1 MVGHT
6 RAVLKRVLVGWA
18 VVSGLVIL
26 WGEIVHSRAS
36 RSLVGA
42 DRGGSEAI
50 VVLGYRNPDPHRAN
64 WLNRWR
70 VRAAL
75 RSIDPRSAE
84 SRIVFCGTTRTGR
97 GAVSEA
103 ALMAA
108 YAVEQRGYR
117 GPVVLEEESR
127 TTWEN
132 VAYAIP
138 LVEDADRIKIVS
150 NPLHAEKA
158 RLYLHRQRPD
168 LAQRLVRAKDYRP
181 GEWAPLKPLFA
192 VYGLGRLARVG
203 GGGGR

>member
-1 MVGHT
+1 VLR
-6 RAVLKRVLVGWA
+6 RALVAGA
-18 VVSGLVIL
+18 VASGLAIL

-50 VVLGYRNPDPHRAN
+50 VVLGYRNPDPLRAN

-75 RSIDPRSAE
+75 RSIDPRSTE
-84 SRIVFCGTTRTGR
+84 SRIVFCGTTRTAR

-132 VAYAIP
+132 VAHAIP

-168 LAQRLVRAKDYRP
+168 LARRLVRANDYRP

-192 VYGLGRLARVG
+192 VYGLRRLVRVRGR
-203 GGGGR
+203 GGR

>member
-1 MVGHT
+1 
-6 RAVLKRVLVGWA
+6 
-18 VVSGLVIL
+18 
-26 WGEIVHSRAS
+26 
-36 RSLVGA
+36 
-42 DRGGSEAI
+42 
-50 VVLGYRNPDPHRAN
+50 
-64 WLNRWR
+64 

-75 RSIDPRSAE
+75 RSIDPRATE
-84 SRIVFCGTTRTGR
+84 SRLVFCGTTRTTR

-108 YAVEQRGYR
+108 YAVERRGYR

-132 VAYAIP
+132 VVNAIP

-158 RLYLHRQRPD
+158 RLYLHRQSPD
-168 LAQRLVRAKDYRP
+168 LARRLVRAEDYRP

-192 VYGLGRLARVG
+192 VYGLPRLRRVG
-203 GGGGR
+203 RRGAR